1 MDDYLSVGK
10 ITSAYG
16 VNGEVKVYPL
26 TDHLD
31 RFYDLDYVYI
41 FDDEKKVQ
49 YQIESV
55 RFIKNLVLIKF
66 YEVNDRNEAEKL
78 KDKFI
83 KITMDDAIELEE
95 DEYFIKDL
103 IDMKVYT
110 DDKRELGVLKNVLK
124 TGANDVYVVKTEERD
139 ILIPAIKD
147 VIKDVDINGKK
158 MTVHLLEGL

>member
-16 VNGEVKVYPL
+16 VNGEVKVFPL

-41 FDDEKKVQ
+41 FEETGKASLN
-49 YQIESV
+49 IESV
-55 RFIKNLVLIKF
+55 RFIKNLVVVKF
-66 YEVNDRNEAEKL
+66 KEINDRNEAEKL
-78 KDKFI
+78 RGKLI
-83 KITMDDAIELEE
+83 KITRDNAVKLDD

-103 IDMKVYT
+103 LNMKVYT
-110 DDKRELGVLKNVLK
+110 DDQKELGILKDVLK
-124 TGANDVYVVKTEERD
+124 TGANDVYVVKTDDRD

-147 VIKDVDINGKK
+147 VIKKVDIKERK

>member
-16 VNGEVKVYPL
+16 VNGEVKVFPL

-41 FDDEKKVQ
+41 FEETGKTSLNV
-49 YQIESV
+49 ETV
-55 RFIKNLVLIKF
+55 RFIKNLVIVKF
-66 YEVNDRNEAEKL
+66 KEINDRNEAEKL
-78 KDKFI
+78 KGKLI
-83 KITMDDAIELEE
+83 KIKRDNAVKLDD

-103 IDMKVYT
+103 LNMKVYT
-110 DDKRELGVLKNVLK
+110 DDQKELGILKDVLK
-124 TGANDVYVVKTEERD
+124 TGANDVYVVKTDERD

-147 VIKDVDINGKK
+147 VIKKVDIKERK

>member
-16 VNGEVKVYPL
+16 VNGEVKVFPL

-41 FDDEKKVQ
+41 FEETGKTSLNV
-49 YQIESV
+49 ETV
-55 RFIKNLVLIKF
+55 RFIKNLVIVKF
-66 YEVNDRNEAEKL
+66 KEINDRNEAEKL
-78 KDKFI
+78 RGKLI
-83 KITMDDAIELEE
+83 KITRDNAVKLDD

-103 IDMKVYT
+103 LNMKVYT
-110 DDKRELGVLKNVLK
+110 DDQKELGILKDVLK
-124 TGANDVYVVKTEERD
+124 TGANDVYVVKTDDRD

-147 VIKDVDINGKK
+147 VIKKVDIKERK

>member
-16 VNGEVKVYPL
+16 VNGEVKVFPL

-41 FDDEKKVQ
+41 FEETGKTSLN
-49 YQIESV
+49 IESV
-55 RFIKNLVLIKF
+55 RFIKNLVIVKF
-66 YEVNDRNEAEKL
+66 KEINDRNEAERLKGKL
-78 KDKFI
+78 I
-83 KITMDDAIELEE
+83 KITRDNAVKLDD

-103 IDMKVYT
+103 LNMKVYT
-110 DDKRELGVLKNVLK
+110 DDQKELGILKDVLK
-124 TGANDVYVVKTEERD
+124 TGANDVYVVKTDDRD

-147 VIKDVDINGKK
+147 VIKKVDTKERK

>member
-16 VNGEVKVYPL
+16 VNGEVKVFPL

-41 FDDEKKVQ
+41 FEETGKASLN
-49 YQIESV
+49 IESV
-55 RFIKNLVLIKF
+55 RFIKNLVIVKF
-66 YEVNDRNEAEKL
+66 KEINDRNEAEKL
-78 KDKFI
+78 KGKLI
-83 KITMDDAIELEE
+83 KITRDNAVKLDD

-103 IDMKVYT
+103 LNMKVYT
-110 DDKRELGVLKNVLK
+110 DDQKELGILKDVLK
-124 TGANDVYVVKTEERD
+124 TGANDVYVVKTDDRD

-147 VIKDVDINGKK
+147 VIKKVDIKERK

>member
-41 FDDEKKVQ
+41 FEETGKISLNV
-49 YQIESV
+49 ETV
-55 RFIKNLVLIKF
+55 RFIKNLVIVKF
-66 YEVNDRNEAEKL
+66 KEINDRNEAEKL
-78 KDKFI
+78 KGKLI
-83 KITMDDAIELEE
+83 KITRDNAVKLDD

-103 IDMKVYT
+103 LNMKVYT
-110 DDKRELGVLKNVLK
+110 DDQKELGILKDVLK
-124 TGANDVYVVKTEERD
+124 TGANDVYVVKTDERD

-147 VIKDVDINGKK
+147 VIKKVDIKERK

>member
-16 VNGEVKVYPL
+16 VNGEVKVFPL

-41 FDDEKKVQ
+41 FEETGKASLN
-49 YQIESV
+49 IESV
-55 RFIKNLVLIKF
+55 RFIKNLVIVKF
-66 YEVNDRNEAEKL
+66 KEINDRNEAEKL
-78 KDKFI
+78 RGKLI
-83 KITMDDAIELEE
+83 KITRDNAVKLDD

-103 IDMKVYT
+103 LNMKVYT
-110 DDKRELGVLKNVLK
+110 DDQKELGILKDVLK
-124 TGANDVYVVKTEERD
+124 TGANDVYVVKTDDRD
-139 ILIPAIKD
+139 ILIPAIKG
-147 VIKDVDINGKK
+147 VIKKVDIKERK

>member
-16 VNGEVKVYPL
+16 VNGEVKVFPL

-41 FDDEKKVQ
+41 FEETGKTSLNV
-49 YQIESV
+49 ETV
-55 RFIKNLVLIKF
+55 RFIKNLVIVKF
-66 YEVNDRNEAEKL
+66 KEINDRNEAEKL
-78 KDKFI
+78 KGKLI
-83 KITMDDAIELEE
+83 KITRDNAVKLDD

-103 IDMKVYT
+103 LNMKVYT
-110 DDKRELGVLKNVLK
+110 DDQKELGILKDVLK
-124 TGANDVYVVKTEERD
+124 TGANDVYVVKTDERD

-147 VIKDVDINGKK
+147 VIKKVDIKERK

>member
-16 VNGEVKVYPL
+16 VNGEVKVFPL

-41 FDDEKKVQ
+41 FEETGKISLNV
-49 YQIESV
+49 ETV
-55 RFIKNLVLIKF
+55 RFIKNLVIVKF
-66 YEVNDRNEAEKL
+66 KEINDRNEAEKL
-78 KDKFI
+78 KGKLI
-83 KITMDDAIELEE
+83 KITRDNAVKLDD

-103 IDMKVYT
+103 LNMKVYT
-110 DDKRELGVLKNVLK
+110 DDQKELGILKDVLK
-124 TGANDVYVVKTEERD
+124 TGANDVYVVKTDERD

-147 VIKDVDINGKK
+147 VIKKVDIKERK

>member
-26 TDHLD
+26 TDHLE
-31 RFYDLDYVYI
+31 RFYDLDCVYI
-41 FDDEKKVQ
+41 FDDEEKIQ
-49 YQIESV
+49 FQIESV

-78 KDKFI
+78 KGKFI
-83 KITMDDAIELEE
+83 KITMDDAVELEE

-110 DDKRELGVLKNVLK
+110 EDKRELGVLKDVLK
-124 TGANDVYVVKTEERD
+124 TGANDVYVVKTDKRD
-139 ILIPAIKD
+139 ILIPAIKE
-147 VIKDVDINGKK
+147 VIKDVDINERK
-158 MTVHLLEGL
+158 MIVHLLEGL

>member
-16 VNGEVKVYPL
+16 VNGEVKVFPL

-41 FDDEKKVQ
+41 FEETGKASLN
-49 YQIESV
+49 IESV
-55 RFIKNLVLIKF
+55 RFIKNLVIVKF
-66 YEVNDRNEAEKL
+66 KEINDRNEAEKL
-78 KDKFI
+78 RGKLI
-83 KITMDDAIELEE
+83 KITRDNAVKLDD

-103 IDMKVYT
+103 LNMKVYT
-110 DDKRELGVLKNVLK
+110 DDQKELGILKDVLK
-124 TGANDVYVVKTEERD
+124 TGANDVYVVKTDDRD

-147 VIKDVDINGKK
+147 VIKKVDIKERK

>member
-16 VNGEVKVYPL
+16 VNGEVKVFPL

-41 FDDEKKVQ
+41 FDKTGKTSLN
-49 YQIESV
+49 IETV
-55 RFIKNLVLIKF
+55 RFIKNLVIVKF
-66 YEVNDRNEAEKL
+66 KEINDRNEAERLKGKL
-78 KDKFI
+78 I
-83 KITMDDAIELEE
+83 KITRDNAVKLDD

-103 IDMKVYT
+103 LNMRVYT
-110 DDKRELGVLKNVLK
+110 DDQKELGILKDVLK
-124 TGANDVYVVKTEERD
+124 TGANDVYVVKTDDRD

-147 VIKDVDINGKK
+147 VIKKVDIKERK